1 MLLPEVATGGVLWK
15 KVFLEIS
22 QYLCENTCTRVSFL
36 YSCSLRHRGFN
47 FVKSLREPF
56 FREHL
61 RGDAFVLHKPRLSF
75 FIEVFEYDCALDQG
89 C

>member
-1 MLLPEVATGGVLWK
+1 MKTPVPECLFYTVA
-15 KVFLEIS
+15 
-22 QYLCENTCTRVSFL
+22 
-36 YSCSLRHRGFN
+36 SLRHRGFH
-47 FVKSLREPF
+47 FVKPLREPF